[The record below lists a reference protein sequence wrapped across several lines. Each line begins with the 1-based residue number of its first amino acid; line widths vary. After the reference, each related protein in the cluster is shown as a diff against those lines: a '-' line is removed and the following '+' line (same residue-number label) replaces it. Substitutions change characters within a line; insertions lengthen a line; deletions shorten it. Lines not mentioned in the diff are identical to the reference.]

1 MAAVARSL
9 SAARSA
15 AARIVPERRQRPHDL
30 RQRPRRQ
37 SRLLRHGVS
46 REHVELSRGH
56 LQSQK
61 RRSPQTQRGGGRVED
76 VVLRLLDE
84 SGGERR
90 RVRRRRLMPG
100 ASVRAQQLGALR
112 AVEPSFAVAFGTLLG
127 TLLGTPERRGVRADD
142 VISGVDAQHPPR
154 VHHREPILLRQVVDE
169 ATRRP
174 DQRLHVPGR
183 GSVSKSGERPVRL
196 HQHLFV
202 HAIGEA
208 RRRGGQ
214 RRHRL
219 LPQRRPERRQ
229 RPKDAIQIFRVHA
242 RRAPGNLALHR
253 LHVRR
258 RRRTIHLRAR
268 PQTLREVQHARHAP
282 EILRR
287 RLLEQRVHGR
297 RAARIDPIARTPIT
311 SWTSPVP
318 RTNEG
323 SPSSFA
329 SSRPRTRRRGRVRG
343 TPRREACYSTPARGS
358 RRGCAPPRRTAR
370 RV

>member
-15 AARIVPERRQRPHDL
+15 AVGSYPSDASAHTIFASDL
-30 RQRPRRQ
+30 GAS

-100 ASVRAQQLGALR
+100 ASVRAQQLRRTARRRAQLR
-112 AVEPSFAVAFGTLLG
+112 RRLRHPPRHPPRH
-127 TLLGTPERRGVRADD
+127 PERRGVRADD

-214 RRHRL
+214 RAIASSRSGVPSVASAQKTQSRFSGFMRDAHLGISRSTACTYAAGGGRSIFAHAHRHC
-219 LPQRRPERRQ
+219 ER
-229 RPKDAIQIFRVHA
+229 F
-242 RRAPGNLALHR
+242 NTLAMPPR
-253 LHVRR
+253 FC
-258 RRRTIHLRAR
+258 AADCSSSAS
-268 PQTLREVQHARHAP
+268 Q
-282 EILRR
+282 
-287 RLLEQRVHGR
+287 R
-297 RAARIDPIARTPIT
+297 RAARIDRIARTPTT

-323 SPSSFA
+323 SPSS
-329 SSRPRTRRRGRVRG
+329 SHRRVPERGAGVVFEVRHAEKRVTQLLR
-343 TPRREACYSTPARGS
+343 ARS

-370 RV
+370 RA